1 LLSDKERHISCL
13 IVEKMKESDMSEG
26 NVVIKVES
34 LVKSY
39 GSLRAVDNISFEVRK
54 GEVFAF
60 LGPNGAGKTTTVE
73 ILECLREP
81 TDGEA
86 EVLGFDVGKRRDQ
99 QEIRKRIGV
108 LSQDFNTFDLLTVRE
123 NIGYFMSMYL
133 MTGDPDELIKLVGL
147 EEKTNSL
154 YKHLSGGMKKKL
166 GIAIALVNNPELVF
180 LDEPTTGLD
189 PGARRDVWRIVE
201 DLRKGGKTVF
211 LTTHY
216 MDEAERLADTVAI
229 INRGKIIAYGSPD
242 QLIDRYGGSYTLVIK
257 GGGEETYKLLH
268 STRPDAKIDSDGD
281 VSVPLQGKSDL
292 IDVTAILSRERAYFA
307 ALQVKEPTLEDVFL
321 SLTGRRIVEGEL
333 L

>member
-1 LLSDKERHISCL
+1 
-13 IVEKMKESDMSEG
+13 MSEG

-34 LVKSY
+34 LVKAY
-39 GSLRAVDNISFEVRK
+39 GSLRAVDNVSFDVIR
-54 GEVFAF
+54 GEVFAL

-73 ILECLREP
+73 MLECLREP
-81 TDGEA
+81 TSGEA
-86 EVLGFDVGKRRDQ
+86 GVLGFNIKKRKDQ

-123 NIGYFMSMYL
+123 NIEYFMSIFSKK
-133 MTGDPDELIKLVGL
+133 GDPGELIKLVGL
-147 EEKTNSL
+147 EDKRNAL
-154 YKHLSGGMKKKL
+154 YKHLSGGLKKKL
-166 GIAIALVNNPELVF
+166 GIAIALANDPDLVF

-189 PGARRDVWRIVE
+189 PGARRDVWKIID
-201 DLRKGGKTVF
+201 DLRKRGKTVF

-216 MDEAERLADTVAI
+216 MDEAERLSDTVAI

-242 QLIDRYGGSYTLVIK
+242 QLIDRYGGSYTLIIK

-268 STRPDAKIDSDGD
+268 STRPDAKIEPDGD
-281 VSVPLQGKSDL
+281 VLVPLHGKSDM
-292 IDVTAILSRERAYFA
+292 IDVTAILGREQAEFA

-321 SLTGRRIVEGEL
+321 SLTGKRIVEGEL

>member
-1 LLSDKERHISCL
+1 
-13 IVEKMKESDMSEG
+13 MSEE
-26 NVVIKVES
+26 NAVIKVES

-39 GSLRAVDNISFEVRK
+39 GSLKAVDGISFEVRR

-81 TDGEA
+81 TSGEA
-86 EVLGFDVGKRRDQ
+86 EVMGFDVRKRRDQ

-123 NIGYFMSMYL
+123 NIEYFMSMFSKK
-133 MTGDPDELIKLVGL
+133 GDPNELIKLVGL
-147 EEKTNSL
+147 QDKRDAL

-166 GIAIALVNNPELVF
+166 GIAISLVNDPDLVF

-189 PGARRDVWRIVE
+189 PGARRDVWRMIE
-201 DLRKGGKTVF
+201 DLRKHGKTVF

-216 MDEAERLADTVAI
+216 MDEAERLAYTVAI
-229 INRGKIIAYGSPD
+229 INRGKIIAQDSPD
-242 QLIDRYGGSYTLVIK
+242 KLISQYGGSYTLIVK
-257 GGGEETYKLLH
+257 GGGEETYKILH
-268 STRPDAKIDSDGD
+268 STWPDAKLEPDGD
-281 VSVPLQGKSDL
+281 VLVPLQGRSDL
-292 IDVTAILSRERAYFA
+292 LDVTAILSREQSSFS

-321 SLTGRRIVEGEL
+321 SLTGKRIVEGEL